1 MRVPSVIIPAAAR
14 RGLRWG
20 EPKDSSTGR
29 AVTVRRLR
37 DRSHSILGTGIPE
50 LKGRRLLPLHARR
63 RRPSSSS
70 SLLLLLAKLGAP
82 AARSTLPYS
91 ARGRCVGNRGGRG
104 QRQTTPPTA
113 MSLSW
118 SPDHR
123 RAGALV
129 FSSATRWCSTNVP
142 NTLFKVKMVARGSL
156 DKFNLVVLL
165 ILDSRRWICCHT
177 Q

>member
-1 MRVPSVIIPAAAR
+1 MGSHRFRYMRVPSVIIPAAAR

-20 EPKDSSTGR
+20 EPKDSSGGR

-37 DRSHSILGTGIPE
+37 GRSHSILGTGIPE
-50 LKGRRLLPLHARR
+50 LKGQRLLPLHARR

-118 SPDHR
+118 SPEGR
-123 RAGALV
+123 GFSFQLGYSMVQYKRA
-129 FSSATRWCSTNVP
+129 
-142 NTLFKVKMVARGSL
+142 
-156 DKFNLVVLL
+156 
-165 ILDSRRWICCHT
+165 
-177 Q
+177 